1 VAYRTCAVVHRLP
14 AIHPFVAAVFAFDQ
28 YWGEF
33 RSRHVSKWVSKLFK
47 SYPPSPAMG
56 RFSYVTC
63 PPIPTNWL
71 HKKYEVRIKIYLM
84 FEASV
89 DVMLAINL
97 L

>member
-1 VAYRTCAVVHRLP
+1 
-14 AIHPFVAAVFAFDQ
+14 
-28 YWGEF
+28 
-33 RSRHVSKWVSKLFK
+33 
-47 SYPPSPAMG
+47 MG